1 MIQTKLTATAPTICL
16 TQEEYQ
22 SVLQRQVQLTHGQF
36 DQTLLIHVDLSAT
49 NGVNDINSDISTRF
63 YQAFQ
68 AIVNKEHVNEAG
80 LIYHQQVWNKKEVG
94 YRLTLLLNRA
104 AYPDVSN
111 HGTTGLSLI
120 SNIEKAW
127 GTAIDGN
134 VNKLIG
140 KVIFPTNPIH
150 VLNNKI
156 RDVHPL
162 TSYQ

>member
-1 MIQTKLTATAPTICL
+1 MNRDKLATPELSICL

-22 SVLQRQVQLTHGQF
+22 SALHQQVQLAHGQF

-68 AIVNKEHVNEAG
+68 AIVGKEHMNESA
-80 LIYHQQVWNKKEVG
+80 LMYHQQVWYKKESG
-94 YRLTLLLNRA
+94 YRVTLLLNRA
-104 AYPDVSN
+104 VYPDVSN

-120 SNIEKAW
+120 TSIEKAW
-127 GTAIDGN
+127 ATAIGCHA
-134 VNKLIG
+134 NKLIG
-140 KVIFPTNPIH
+140 KVNFPTNPIH

>member
-1 MIQTKLTATAPTICL
+1 MKQDKLAITEPLICF
-16 TQEEYQ
+16 TPEEYQ
-22 SVLQRQVQLTHGQF
+22 SALQQQVQLAHVQF
-36 DQTLLIHVDLSAT
+36 DQTLLIHLDLSST
-49 NGVNDINSDISTRF
+49 NGINDINNDIATQF
-63 YQAFQ
+63 YKAFQ
-68 AIVNKEHVNEAG
+68 EVVNKEHVNELA
-80 LIYHQQVWNKKEVG
+80 LTYHQQVWNKKKNRV
-94 YRLTLLLNRA
+94 TLLLNRA
-104 AYPDVSN
+104 AYPDISN

-127 GTAIDGN
+127 ATAIDGN
-134 VNKLIG
+134 ANKLIG